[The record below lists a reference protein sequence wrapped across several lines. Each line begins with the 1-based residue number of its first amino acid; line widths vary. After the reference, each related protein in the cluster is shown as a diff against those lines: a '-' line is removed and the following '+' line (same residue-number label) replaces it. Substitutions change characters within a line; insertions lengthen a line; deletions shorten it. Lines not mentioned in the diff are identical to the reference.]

1 MPRCSS
7 RTVTLALVT
16 TDSYVIDA
24 LAPGSVP
31 GAGQACEGQGRW
43 LHFGRWEVGGG
54 QTQLQGKALSGKS
67 NLLWRV
73 FTHPIPGC
81 QVPCWNQRV
90 GLSYPRDA

>member
-1 MPRCSS
+1 MPTCSS

-43 LHFGRWEVGGG
+43 LFVGRWEVGGG
-54 QTQLQGKALSGKS
+54 QTQPQGEGIVWQVQPALESIYSSHTWVSGA
-67 NLLWRV
+67 LLE
-73 FTHPIPGC
+73 PEG
-81 QVPCWNQRV
+81 
-90 GLSYPRDA
+90 GLVQS